1 MKLSFDVKM
10 KDYHPLCEI
19 VYFYHFTASLFS
31 ECEWSKASSVKI
43 WNNNSGIFNM
53 QIDQDE
59 EEDQMELVEKFIE
72 SLKQEQLHSTLL
84 PFQREHYDLLK

>member
-1 MKLSFDVKM
+1 
-10 KDYHPLCEI
+10 
-19 VYFYHFTASLFS
+19 
-31 ECEWSKASSVKI
+31 
-43 WNNNSGIFNM
+43 M
-53 QIDQDE
+53 QIDQNE